1 MVEELQS
8 LRMAEN
14 NPAAEDLVRGFG
26 ENRTSGG
33 IMIKIDEIAVSEFRG
48 IRSLALQSECLD
60 TERRNFV
67 ISGPDGSGKSSMAD
81 AIQCGLRGRFHGL
94 AEGEQRTY
102 HSANMP
108 PCG

>member
-1 MVEELQS
+1 
-8 LRMAEN
+8 
-14 NPAAEDLVRGFG
+14 
-26 ENRTSGG
+26 
-33 IMIKIDEIAVSEFRG
+33 MIKIDEIAVSEFRG

-67 ISGPDGSGKSSMAD
+67 ISGPDRSGKSSMAD